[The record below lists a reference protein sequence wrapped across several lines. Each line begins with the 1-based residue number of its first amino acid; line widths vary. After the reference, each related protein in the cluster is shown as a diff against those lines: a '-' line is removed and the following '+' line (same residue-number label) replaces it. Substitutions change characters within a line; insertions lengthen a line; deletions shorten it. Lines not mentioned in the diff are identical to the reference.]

1 MVKETREVTN
11 MTVRFAA
18 ALLGLASMFGASSP
32 LWAKGRMLRIE
43 ISGGTLTSPLQITD
57 ERSLEEF
64 RFWDGPGNN
73 GMRLENAE
81 SGPIIDWKT
90 GIAAQHPADLQ
101 RYEVSFYWMGC
112 ARDDPAPR
120 DGKHPCVEV
129 PVLAYVVFYEYDAS
143 SKLGFIYLPG
153 RDDPGELEEIDSG
166 TIWRGPGVAG
176 HWVRATSSWADFV
189 GPLIAKASHRSH

>member
-11 MTVRFAA
+11 MAVRFATV
-18 ALLGLASMFGASSP
+18 LLGLALTFGASSP
-32 LWAKGRMLRIE
+32 LWAKGRVLRIE

-57 ERSLEEF
+57 PQRLEEF
-64 RFWDGPGNN
+64 TFWDGPGNN

-90 GIAAQHPADLQ
+90 GIVAQHPADLQ

-112 ARDDPAPR
+112 PTRNPGYCG
-120 DGKHPCVEV
+120 DGV

-143 SKLGFIYLPG
+143 SKRGFVYLPG
-153 RDDPGELEEIDSG
+153 EGEPRGLVGIDES
-166 TIWRGPGVAG
+166 TIYRGPGVAG
-176 HWVRATSSWADFV
+176 HWFPATTSWADFV
-189 GPLIAKASHRSH
+189 GPLIAKAPHRRH

>member
-11 MTVRFAA
+11 MAVRFAA
-18 ALLGLASMFGASSP
+18 ALLGLASIFGASSP
-32 LWAKGRMLRIE
+32 LCAKGRMLRIE

-57 ERSLEEF
+57 ERSLKEF
-64 RFWDGPGNN
+64 TFWEGPGNN
-73 GMRLENAE
+73 GVTLENAV
-81 SGPIIDWKT
+81 SGSIIDWKT
-90 GIAAQHPADLQ
+90 GFVAQHAADLQ

-120 DGKHPCVEV
+120 DGKHECAEV

-143 SKLGFIYLPG
+143 SKQGFVYLPG
-153 RDDPGELEEIDSG
+153 RGDPGDLEGIDSG

-176 HWVRATSSWADFV
+176 HWFRATNAWADFV
-189 GPLIAKASHRSH
+189 SPLIAKAPHRSH

>member
-1 MVKETREVTN
+1 MVKETQEVIN
-11 MTVRFAA
+11 MVVRFAA

-32 LWAKGRMLRIE
+32 LWAKGRILRIE

-57 ERSLEEF
+57 PQRLEEF

-90 GIAAQHPADLQ
+90 GIVAQHPVDLQ

-120 DGKHPCVEV
+120 DGKHYCAEV

-143 SKLGFIYLPG
+143 SKQGFIYLPG
-153 RDDPGELEEIDSG
+153 RGDPGELEGIDSG

-176 HWVRATSSWADFV
+176 HWFRATNAWADFV
-189 GPLIAKASHRSH
+189 GPLIAKAPHRSY